1 MLKIPAKTFMVGEY
15 LALHGGPAAI
25 ILTEPAFTIDPSKKL
40 HTDSIAAQFILAQ
53 TNAACNWGLNDP
65 YFGKGGLGASSAEY
79 LLAYHKIYGNFDNLA
94 HVHAEYIACCANNYR
109 PSGYDVLAQTSFGCV
124 VVETNPI
131 CVTACK
137 WPFPELSFALIHTG
151 KKLKTHEH
159 LQARQ
164 AVYNWQSMLRSAEK
178 AIFGLEYS
186 AADDFLAGINDFAR
200 TLLVE
205 GLVIEH
211 TQVILQDLAKEK
223 ILAAKGCGALGSDI
237 VLIVFAFSEKNII
250 LELLRSRRYD
260 IIATEDNLFF

>member
-25 ILTEPAFTIDPSKKL
+25 VLTEPAFTIDTSKKL
-40 HTDSIAAQFILAQ
+40 HIGSIAAQFILAQ

-79 LLAYHKIYGNFDNLA
+79 LLAYHKIYGNFGNLD
-94 HVHAEYIACCANNYR
+94 HVHAEYMAHCANKYR

-131 CVTACK
+131 CLKACK

-159 LQARQ
+159 LQSRH
-164 AVYNWQSMLRSAEK
+164 AVYNWKSMVKSAEK
-178 AIFGLEYS
+178 TIFGLEYS
-186 AADDFLAGINDFAR
+186 AADDFLSGINDFAR
-200 TLLVE
+200 TLGA
-205 GLVIEH
+205 GLVAEH
-211 TQVILQDLAKEK
+211 TQLILQDLSNEK

-237 VLIVFAFSEKNII
+237 VFIVFAFSEKNII
-250 LELLRSRRYD
+250 LELMRSRRYD
-260 IIATEDNLFF
+260 IIATEDNLSF